1 LGICLFV
8 YLGICLF
15 GDLFICLFGDLF
27 ICLFEGV
34 NRWFVYSAIRYQ
46 QNLPGQLRDGDRAE
60 YPAAAQRHH
69 LSV

>member
-1 LGICLFV
+1 MFEDLFIWGFV
-8 YLGICLF
+8 Y
-15 GDLFICLFGDLF
+15 LFICLFGDLF